1 MNVTWTISNLDR
13 RTSDGFIQVA
23 HWQCTGV
30 DGDLSSSVYATVG
43 FEEGTPSIPYDQ
55 VTEAEVLSWIWAN
68 GVDKE
73 ATEASIAQRIETL
86 KNPVQASG
94 LPWTPEVQDA

>member
-1 MNVTWTISNLDR
+1 MTISYNWTILNLDR

-23 HWQCTGV
+23 HWQATGT
-30 DGDLSSSVYATVG
+30 DGEYTSSVYATCSFADG
-43 FEEGTPSIPYDQ
+43 EINIPYAN
-55 VTEAEVLSWIWAN
+55 VTEANVLEWVWAN

-73 ATEASIAQRIETL
+73 AVEASIADRIEAL

-94 LPWTPEVQDA
+94 TPW

>member
-1 MNVTWTISNLDR
+1 MNITWTISSLDR

-23 HWQCTGV
+23 HWNATGTE
-30 DGDLSSSVYATVG
+30 GEHSASVYATCSFADG
-43 FEEGTPSIPYDQ
+43 EINIPYAN
-55 VTEAEVLSWIWAN
+55 VTEANVLEWVWAN

-73 ATEASIAQRIETL
+73 AVEASIADRIEAL

-94 LPWTPEVQDA
+94 TPWSAE

>member
-1 MNVTWTISNLDR
+1 MATTFNWTISNLDR

-23 HWQCTGV
+23 HWQCRGV

-55 VTEAEVLSWIWAN
+55 VTEAEVLNWIWAN

-73 ATEASIAQRIETL
+73 AAEASIAQRIETL

-94 LPWTPEVQDA
+94 LPWSAA